1 MGRKAGR
8 STSDG
13 SIDDKEG
20 EAGLLRVDFEPDD
33 EADLEPISW
42 EDFFEK
48 FDKEDLTFLYQEKTA
63 SGELSRFHK
72 FIDRERWSRFL
83 RQVAKVDSMTRRK
96 IHHEDAKTVHSR
108 VQGEGRA

>member
-1 MGRKAGR
+1 MSEAQTTTDQEIRQWAEKRGGRPATVR
-8 STSDG
+8 ST
-13 SIDDKEG
+13 IKRG

-72 FIDRERWSRFL
+72 FIDRES
-83 RQVAKVDSMTRRK
+83 A
-96 IHHEDAKTVHSR
+96 E
-108 VQGEGRA
+108 